1 MFIIYEPEGGCA
13 MEDEIDLYDIF
24 DVLWKD
30 RLLII
35 GIFMIV
41 VLVAGVVSLVM
52 PPSYRTSSIVALGNF
67 DDMQSGSTDSGM
79 KDTIYTKQAA
89 ALQIM
94 LSDEFLIDVFKEL
107 NMTPD
112 KFKEFK
118 RSIGIVAVSG
128 TDNLLKISVD
138 SKSRQQGM
146 PIIQGIIRLFV
157 NRSEGSYDKQR
168 KVLSNDLAI
177 TQVNMNILDSDL
189 NDTREALKNI
199 QSNASGESPQQTELR
214 ASRMIEYLQIEETRR
229 QTLLDHYLG
238 TQKKLTLV
246 RLIDV
251 VQEPREPFIP
261 VEVPRILIMAVA
273 GMLGLIIGIFAVLLR
288 DGLRRRAEMIDESST
303 R

>member
-1 MFIIYEPEGGCA
+1 
-13 MEDEIDLYDIF
+13 
-24 DVLWKD
+24 
-30 RLLII
+30 LII